1 MRLPRVTP
9 LSLLLLPLLATAA
22 TPALALAQEG
32 GEAARVNLL
41 SPNVGLMFW
50 TLIIFVLLLFVL
62 ARFAFPPMLAA
73 VEARE
78 QALLDAIEGAKADRA
93 EAAELLAKHRAEM
106 DNARVEAQR
115 LIADGRAAGD
125 RLRAEMLEQTRVQQ
139 QELLDRARRD
149 IEAERDRAIA
159 ELRREA
165 VELAIAGAS
174 KVMDHNMDDATNR
187 KLIDRFLSSLPTTA
201 TPAL

>member
-9 LSLLLLPLLATAA
+9 LSLAILPLLATAA
-22 TPALALAQEG
+22 TPALAVAQEG
-32 GEAARVNLL
+32 GEAVRVNLL

-50 TLIIFVLLLFVL
+50 TLIIFVLLLVVL
-62 ARFAFPPMLAA
+62 AKFAFPPMLAA

-78 QALLDAIEGAKADRA
+78 RALLEAIEGAKADRA

-106 DNARVEAQR
+106 DNARIEAQR

-125 RLRAEMLEQTRVQQ
+125 RLRGEMLEQTRVQQ
-139 QELLDRARRD
+139 QELLDRARRE
-149 IEAERDRAIA
+149 IEVERDRAVA

-174 KVMDHNMDDATNR
+174 KVIDHNMDDAANR
-187 KLIDRFLSSLPTTA
+187 KLIDSFLASLPTA
-201 TPAL
+201 TPAR